1 MFVQKILTDYSHY
14 GPLHGQGLVNHL
26 PMAQV
31 ALWKMGATEERLQ
44 AYSEAYIKR
53 WQITPAPV
61 GPKKI
66 TQLDDALGDELE
78 YCNYVVYF
86 KKVLKTQGIES
97 LLKETLNPLS
107 KGMASGLFHGLI
119 RTAYALE
126 SGSLEEVTRG
136 LSLYASVYHETRF
149 EGKMI
154 QAHDF
159 KEALYTYHQQ
169 EGQHFYMEGTIE
181 QKEQALAETLS
192 QLYLST
198 GHFIVLHMI
207 TGFHAL
213 MVLKKYYREFDN
225 VLDRYTVCV
234 QRAIRRLPKDMYK
247 KIVLS
252 QAEYEWAA
260 LKQEAIEAED
270 AHTIKF
276 IYTCDELNKRF
287 PSPVF
292 LKNAN
297 IKLQLG

>member
-44 AYSEAYIKR
+44 AYSEAYVKR
-53 WQITPAPV
+53 WQIKPAIV
-61 GPKKI
+61 GPIKI
-66 TQLDDALGDELE
+66 TKLDDALGDEDE

-86 KKVLKTQGIES
+86 KKILKTHGLDS

-119 RTAYALE
+119 RTAYGLE
-126 SGSLEEVTRG
+126 SGSPEEVTRG

-149 EGKMI
+149 GEKTI
-154 QAHDF
+154 QTSDF
-159 KEALYTYHQQ
+159 KEALYAYHQ
-169 EGQHFYMEGTIE
+169 EESDHFYMVGTIE
-181 QKEQALAETLS
+181 EKEEALAETLS

-198 GHFIVLHMI
+198 GNFIVLHMV

-213 MVLKKYYREFDN
+213 MVLKKYYRDFDD

-247 KIVLS
+247 KIVLTRP
-252 QAEYEWAA
+252 EYDWDS
-260 LKQEAIEAED
+260 LKKEAIEAED

-276 IYTCDELNKRF
+276 IYTCDELNKLF